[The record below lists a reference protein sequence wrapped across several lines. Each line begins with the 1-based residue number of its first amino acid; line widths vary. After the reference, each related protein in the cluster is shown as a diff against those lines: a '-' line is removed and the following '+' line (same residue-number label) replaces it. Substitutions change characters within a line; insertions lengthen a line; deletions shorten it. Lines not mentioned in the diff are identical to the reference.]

1 MSIKV
6 NHITK
11 LYGTQKAL
19 NDVSFEIGTNEIVGF
34 LGPNGAGKSTM
45 MKILTCYIPPSEG
58 SATVCGFNTNE
69 QSIEVRKQI
78 GYLPEHNP
86 LYLDMYVKEFL
97 EFIAGL
103 YNIKKAKER
112 VKEMIEATGLQIEQ
126 NKKIG
131 ALSKGYRQRVGLAQA
146 MIHDPKV
153 LIMDEPTTGLDPNQ
167 LEEIRG
173 LIKKL
178 GKQKTVMLSTHI
190 MQEVEAVCDR
200 VIIINKG
207 EIVANDTT
215 QTLQQNTSKQVI
227 TVEFDQSIS
236 VHALKSL
243 PSVEDAIL
251 IGGNTW
257 KIISDLDQDIRKE
270 LFNFAV
276 TKQIGILTLNK
287 EEQKLED
294 VFKALT
300 KK

>member
-1 MSIKV
+1 MSIIV
-6 NHITK
+6 NNITK

-19 NDVSFEIGTNEIVGF
+19 NNVSFEIGKNEIVGF

-45 MKILTCYIPPSEG
+45 MKILTCYIPATEG
-58 SATVCGFNTNE
+58 SATVCGFDTND

-97 EFIAGL
+97 EFIGNL
-103 YNIKKAKER
+103 YKVKNVKER
-112 VKEMIEATGLQIEQ
+112 VKEMIETTGLQIEQ

-146 MIHDPKV
+146 IIHDPKV

-167 LEEIRG
+167 LEEIRE

-178 GKQKTVMLSTHI
+178 GKEKTVMLSTHI

-207 EIVANDTT
+207 EIVANEQTQSLQKNTT
-215 QTLQQNTSKQVI
+215 KQII
-227 TVEFDQSIS
+227 TVEFDKDVMVSQI
-236 VHALKSL
+236 KKIDG
-243 PSVEDAIL
+243 VEDAIL
-251 IGGNTW
+251 IEGKTW
-257 KIISDLDQDIRKE
+257 KIISDIDNDVRKAI
-270 LFNFAV
+270 FNYAV
-276 TKQIGILTLNK
+276 TNDISILTINK

-294 VFKALT
+294 VFKQLT
-300 KK
+300 M